1 MQISSTYEL
10 DDRSMLYFLKKSL
23 AAGVN
28 VIVMLYNVKVSNIQ
42 SMSPKLN

>member
-1 MQISSTYEL
+1 MNL
-10 DDRSMLYFLKKSL
+10 KVDDRSMLYFLKKSL